1 MTAAIKNI
9 HVLLIQCA
17 MGTQV
22 AKRRGGQTGGRHDLV
37 GTAVA
42 GRRFAA
48 GALKESTFQQ
58 LVDDGDPL
66 KPLFVFD
73 NVTKPWLASSHMSNE
88 VLLAMQSAILG
99 IEDKDIL
106 NSISKDGFATGTDAD
121 YDFVRKAMRH
131 SENF

>member
-1 MTAAIKNI
+1 MIDAGITSDDLS
-9 HVLLIQCA
+9 HYEFL
-17 MGTQV
+17 
-22 AKRRGGQTGGRHDLV
+22 GRHDLV